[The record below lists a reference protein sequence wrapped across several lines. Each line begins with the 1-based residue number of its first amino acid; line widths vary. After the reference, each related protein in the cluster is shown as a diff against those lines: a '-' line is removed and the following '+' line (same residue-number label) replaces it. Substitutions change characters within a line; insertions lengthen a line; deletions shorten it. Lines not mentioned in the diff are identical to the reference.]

1 MGTRVGG
8 GLAGCSGPGE
18 GGSGTPSRAT
28 HRPACTPCSTAITW
42 LMCHVHHAVCTAPVK
57 PRRTLSSTPQ
67 KGGSPP
73 VSTAWRTQPSSK
85 AHPLSSSDAEKLGE
99 SRGGPGGAWTLP
111 QTPASFLCYWA
122 RGLATPGRKDE
133 QTTARASNSFC
144 LELDSSV
151 LADGKWF
158 SIESIIFFS
167 LNIYLLKLYFFV
179 SLGKSASAH
188 SQ

>member
-1 MGTRVGG
+1 MGG

-18 GGSGTPSRAT
+18 GGSGTPSHAT
-28 HRPACTPCSTAITW
+28 HSPACTPCSHGYHLADVP
-42 LMCHVHHAVCTAPVK
+42 CSPRGVHSSRKAQEDPH
-57 PRRTLSSTPQ
+57 SSTPQ

-99 SRGGPGGAWTLP
+99 SREGPGGAWTLP

-122 RGLATPGRKDE
+122 RGLATPGWKDE

-158 SIESIIFFS
+158 SIESIIFF
-167 LNIYLLKLYFFV
+167 FFKYIFV
-179 SLGKSASAH
+179 KVIPFCFSGEICLSSFPIN
-188 SQ
+188 